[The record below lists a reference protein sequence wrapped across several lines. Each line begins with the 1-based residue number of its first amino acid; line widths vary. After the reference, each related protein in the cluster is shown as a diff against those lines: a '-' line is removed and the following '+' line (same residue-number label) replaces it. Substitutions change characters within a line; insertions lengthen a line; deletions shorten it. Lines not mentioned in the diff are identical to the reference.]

1 MREDEAI
8 IVAQINQ
15 SLTKKSPDALRSF
28 AQSYEQLSNLVSGQ
42 MVSGFNYLINP
53 PTPLPA
59 AELQHSKIIVDDIPL
74 VDRFRIEAYSLFVFL
89 KFHPSFGLHAGRR
102 LLLVLGG

>member
-28 AQSYEQLSNLVSGQ
+28 TQSYEQLSNLVS
-42 MVSGFNYLINP
+42 
-53 PTPLPA
+53 
-59 AELQHSKIIVDDIPL
+59 SKVI
-74 VDRFRIEAYSLFVFL
+74 
-89 KFHPSFGLHAGRR
+89 K
-102 LLLVLGG
+102 